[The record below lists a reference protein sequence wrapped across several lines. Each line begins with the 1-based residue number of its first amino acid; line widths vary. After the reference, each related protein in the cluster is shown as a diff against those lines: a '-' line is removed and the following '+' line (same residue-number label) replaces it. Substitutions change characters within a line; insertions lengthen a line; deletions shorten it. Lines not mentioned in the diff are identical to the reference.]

1 MAARNRRRNGRRHGG
16 RGPARPG
23 ISWSKSRSRAFGA
36 ALAAA
41 AVAIGS
47 VPAAA
52 VAALA
57 AEAPAAARILGCGA
71 ATAALLA
78 PLGAVLLRIAA
89 RPLSEDLVYVC
100 RADGS
105 VELHMRPGAFGVA
118 GGTGAAGRRHVQAIR
133 LLRAVRAI
141 AASEHGPVSP
151 DLVVAMTSRL
161 CERRLMERLGF
172 RPTPT
177 PGWKVAVLRAA
188 FAAMAVAAALR
199 GRRVRFGRGGNWRTT
214 WTARVG
220 DLPARIT

>member
-1 MAARNRRRNGRRHGG
+1 MAARNGRRNGRHSG

-23 ISWSKSRSRAFGA
+23 ISWSKSRSRAFGS

-41 AVAIGS
+41 AAAIGS
-47 VPAAA
+47 LPAAA

-71 ATAALLA
+71 AAAALLA

-118 GGTGAAGRRHVQAIR
+118 GGAGAAERRQAQAVR
-133 LLRAVRAI
+133 LLCAVRAI
-141 AASEHGPVSP
+141 AAGEHGPVSP

-188 FAAMAVAAALR
+188 FAAMAAVAALR
-199 GRRVRFGRGGNWRTT
+199 GHRVRFGRSGNWRTT

-220 DLPARIT
+220 DLPARTT